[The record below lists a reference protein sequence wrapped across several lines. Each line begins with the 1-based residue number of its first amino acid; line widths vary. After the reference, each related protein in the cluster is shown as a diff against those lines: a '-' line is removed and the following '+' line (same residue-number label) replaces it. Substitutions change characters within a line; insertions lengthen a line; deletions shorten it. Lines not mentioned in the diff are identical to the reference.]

1 MRRKSRE
8 TRPVR
13 PSCAI
18 MRKAVCGVLSVP
30 TMLQHRAKCSRRCTR
45 STAGRRRAKAQAGCC
60 EAACK
65 ENSSHRDCSKVQSYC
80 SCLMQA
86 ASREC
91 LQFCSPLSFGV
102 CYSYLYSTCCF
113 HARDE
118 CEEGRGI
125 RRPKASRRHFFFLS
139 QSQRPK
145 GKAGLGGW
153 KATLLWHAGVPV
165 GTSVGAAE
173 AA

>member
-13 PSCAI
+13 PSSTI
-18 MRKAVCGVLSVP
+18 MRKTVSGVLSVP
-30 TMLQHRAKCSRRCTR
+30 TMLQHRDKCSRRCSRNTY
-45 STAGRRRAKAQAGCC
+45 GRRRAKAQAGCC

-65 ENSSHRDCSKVQSYC
+65 DNSSHRDCSKVQSYC

-118 CEEGRGI
+118 CEEGGGI
-125 RRPKASRRHFFFLS
+125 RRSKASRRHLFLCRS
-139 QSQRPK
+139 LRGPKARPDSAD
-145 GKAGLGGW
+145 GRRE
-153 KATLLWHAGVPV
+153 TLWHAGPCRNECRL
-165 GTSVGAAE
+165 S
-173 AA
+173 